1 MSQIQVEEIKT
12 QVTAI
17 LNDLESTFP
26 MNGRLLV
33 VGCSTSEV
41 IGQRIGTS
49 GTMEVAKAIFEAL
62 IAFSEEKGAY
72 LAIQGC
78 EHINRALIMER
89 KTANRYG
96 LDEVSVVPVRQ
107 AGGALA
113 AYGFLHLA
121 DAVAVEHIKADAGID
136 IGDTMIGMHLKH
148 VAVPLRSSVK
158 KIGQAHVTFA
168 MTRPKLI
175 GGPRAQYDRFKL
187 KEM

>member
-1 MSQIQVEEIKT
+1 MSELNLEEIKT

-17 LNDLESTFP
+17 LNDLDTVFP

-41 IGQRIGTS
+41 IGQRIGTA
-49 GTMEVAKAIFEAL
+49 GTTEVAKAIFDAIYE
-62 IAFSEEKGAY
+62 FSKQRGVY
-72 LAIQGC
+72 LAFQGC
-78 EHINRALIMER
+78 EHINRALIIER
-89 KTANRYG
+89 KTADKYH
-96 LDEVSVVPVRQ
+96 LDEVTVVPVRH

-113 AYGFLHLA
+113 AYAHANLS
-121 DAVAVEHIKADAGID
+121 DAVVVEHIKADAGID

-148 VAVPLRSSVK
+148 VAVPLRSTVK
-158 KIGQAHVTFA
+158 EIGKAHVTFA

-175 GGPRAQYDRFKL
+175 GGPRAQYDRYKL

>member
-1 MSQIQVEEIKT
+1 MGEIQVEEIKT

-17 LNDLESTFP
+17 LDDLEAVFP
-26 MNGRLLV
+26 MEGRLLV

-62 IAFSEEKGAY
+62 SAFSEQKGAY

-78 EHINRALIMER
+78 EHINRALMMER
-89 KTANRYG
+89 KTADRFG
-96 LDEVSVVPVRQ
+96 LDEVSVVPVRH

-113 AYGFLHLA
+113 AYAYLHFE
-121 DAVAVEHIKADAGID
+121 DGVAVEHIKADAGID

-158 KIGQAHVTFA
+158 KVGQAHVTFA

-175 GGPRAQYDRFKL
+175 GGPRAQYDRFNL